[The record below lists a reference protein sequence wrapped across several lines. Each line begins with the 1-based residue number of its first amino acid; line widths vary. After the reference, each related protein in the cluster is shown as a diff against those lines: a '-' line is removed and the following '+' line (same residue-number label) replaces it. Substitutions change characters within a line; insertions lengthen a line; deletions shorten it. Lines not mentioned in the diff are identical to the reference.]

1 MASYGKRIKKV
12 RDPHRPQPY
21 RMFSQGEAE
30 RFVDVWQRA
39 DRPGDVAELFDISI
53 KVCYSLASRLR
64 RKGVPLKK
72 FTNRSKY
79 DASALTAIVKKS
91 DK

>member
-1 MASYGKRIKKV
+1 MARGPRVKKV
-12 RDPHRPQPY
+12 REPNRPKPY

-39 DRPGDVAELFDISI
+39 DRPGDVADLFDISI

-79 DASALTAIVKKS
+79 DASALATIVKRS
-91 DK
+91 DQ